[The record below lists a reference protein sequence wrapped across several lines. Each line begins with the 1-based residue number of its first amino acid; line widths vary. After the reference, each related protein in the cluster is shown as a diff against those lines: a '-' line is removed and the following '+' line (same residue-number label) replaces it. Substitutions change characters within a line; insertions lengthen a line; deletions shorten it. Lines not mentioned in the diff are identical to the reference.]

1 MRTKKS
7 QAARKTSRFPTA
19 AGMRGKRRRQMGTR
33 PHRSGKKA
41 TPFPLAADGDDIGSG
56 REKQWQ
62 RPLPSPLRTGGRLP
76 PSIPPNWGE
85 VAAPES
91 AAEVTSKASP
101 SWGRLE
107 GAVSA
112 PRVLSSSLSLLPLL
126 LCEALR
132 SLRESKVFYK
142 LTAKR
147 SFKNLE
153 STAARNYSH
162 ARRGMCFFRGVE
174 AFFSETALF
183 SRLNGSFSEGNGAVF
198 LRKQMPFFCLVTHS
212 ENPRCPYS
220 YPPTADFCPP
230 TSDSFQKTAPFLGEP

>member
-1 MRTKKS
+1 M
-7 QAARKTSRFPTA
+7 AAAAAFPA
-19 AGMRGKRRRQMGTR
+19 ENRGSETMHKERV
-33 PHRSGKKA
+33 
-41 TPFPLAADGDDIGSG
+41 G
-56 REKQWQ
+56 REKERAPMVL
-62 RPLPSPLRTGGRLP
+62 RPQSPLN
-76 PSIPPNWGE
+76 PPNWGE
-85 VAAPES
+85 VAAQDS
-91 AAEVTSKASP
+91 TAEVTSKASP
-101 SWGRLE
+101 SWWRLE

-112 PRVLSSSLSLLPLL
+112 PRVLSLPVSPFSLRDS
-126 LCEALR
+126 AL
-132 SLRESKVFYK
+132 SAPLRESKVFYK